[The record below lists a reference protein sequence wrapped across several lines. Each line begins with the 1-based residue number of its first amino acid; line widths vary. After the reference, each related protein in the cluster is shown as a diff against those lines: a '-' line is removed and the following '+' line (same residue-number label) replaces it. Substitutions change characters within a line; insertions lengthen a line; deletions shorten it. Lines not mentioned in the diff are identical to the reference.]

1 MSLDPDGRYSELSA
15 IAGVAFALDNAR
27 FTGLASKVLNIA
39 GVLVPVAEAPGLGIS
54 KLLLAPAKWL
64 IIQVPQLVAVAC
76 PR

>member
-39 GVLVPVAEAPGLGIS
+39 GVLVPVAETPGLGVS
-54 KLLLAPAKWL
+54 KPASATL
-64 IIQVPQLVAVAC
+64 CVVPLPFAGAC